1 MKSWIQQMAIPWI
14 VLGASTG
21 VWADWMLISDSGSK
35 PNRVALFAD
44 IESMDNPSLRLQE
57 GNAIFRNDQ
66 EEIDRLAEQS
76 RRFKA
81 LRLVEVLED
90 SKGPESRYWSI
101 EVDGDKKACRVL
113 EAREFG
119 RDATF
124 KDLPGLDWKP
134 LASTSWG
141 DKAYQFAFNQG
152 PWRSGVQKLLERA
165 RREGTVN
172 DQTELASLGYQLVRS
187 ETDSGFPD
195 LLWKYVWTDGVR
207 PPGSDAELTIAK
219 IQYATEW
226 TARENAARQK
236 VLNEVSGQVEARRKE
251 QAANRQASMPDNSML
266 GSWIGAPES
275 ELVARWGEPHSFS
288 ERAGTR
294 YLTYRKERVVSI
306 MSSGAPNSG
315 IAMTK
320 VGEEIYWSEVTFM
333 VENGKIYEYETDGNE
348 PW

>member
-1 MKSWIQQMAIPWI
+1 MKSWIQRFGIPMML
-14 VLGASTG
+14 LGISQGAWG
-21 VWADWMLISDSGSK
+21 DWMLISDSGSK

-57 GNAIFRNDQ
+57 GNAVFQNDQ
-66 EEIDRLAEQS
+66 AEIARLAEQG

-81 LRLVEVLED
+81 LRLVEVFED
-90 SKGPESRYWSI
+90 AKSPDSRYWSI
-101 EVDGDKKACRVL
+101 EMDGDKKTCRIL
-113 EAREFG
+113 QAREFA

-134 LASTSWG
+134 LASSSWG
-141 DKAYQFAFNQG
+141 DKAYQFAFDQG

-172 DQTELASLGYQLVRS
+172 DQTELTSLGYQLVRNQ
-187 ETDSGFPD
+187 TDSGFPD

-207 PPGSDAELTIAK
+207 PSGGDSDLALAK
-219 IQYATEW
+219 IQYATALY
-226 TARENAARQK
+226 AREDAARQK
-236 VLNEVSGQVEARRKE
+236 VLQEVSGQVEARRQE
-251 QAANRQASMPDNSML
+251 QAARKQAAMPDNSVL
-266 GSWIGAPES
+266 GSWIGSPETD
-275 ELVARWGEPHSFS
+275 LVAKWGEPHSFR
-288 ERAGTR
+288 ERSGTR

-306 MSSGAPNSG
+306 MSQGSPNSG
-315 IAMTK
+315 VAMMK

-333 VENGKIYEYETDGNE
+333 VENGKIYQYETDGNE